1 MKFLSHITFAPLFR
15 VTMIRSPWDDLPCVF
30 PSMYSGGLEDRA
42 PMTERLESRLIYG
55 RRGVGLFVQIRWCDW
70 PLPLSNLEKSW
81 R

>member
-42 PMTERLESRLIYG
+42 PMTERLESRAYLWASG
-55 RRGVGLFVQIRWCDW
+55 SGAMCPD
-70 PLPLSNLEKSW
+70 SMM
-81 R
+81 